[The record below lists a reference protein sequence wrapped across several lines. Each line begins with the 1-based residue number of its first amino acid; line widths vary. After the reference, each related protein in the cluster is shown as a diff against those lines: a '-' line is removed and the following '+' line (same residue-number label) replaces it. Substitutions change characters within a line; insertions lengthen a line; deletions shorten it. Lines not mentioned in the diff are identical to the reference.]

1 MATSYQF
8 ILVVIVSLLVAAV
21 ALSPRRGEHAA
32 MLAGEGRHKEAIAL
46 LERRLAEVPG
56 DPDLLA
62 ALGRSY
68 AALGE
73 VPKAI
78 DAFDAYLA
86 ARPDDL
92 AAREREADLLLQ
104 SGLIDRYF
112 DALARATGE
121 KSPPANVTRL
131 LELYRLH
138 GRVEDE
144 ISTLRAYAGS
154 GVLEVPQLERLG
166 ALLAERGD
174 WRGAQRWLELAD
186 QKAPPDISAGRLLLL
201 EVMIQSN
208 EVDRIDERAEAWMAA
223 WRSAYLSGRLILRV
237 AQSGHA
243 VTASKLALKYTDIM
257 PDDAFEMIG
266 LLASKGY
273 QDIARQMLV
282 RWAGRTTTPVGTQL
296 REFIQVSALVGDV
309 TVPLRKFLQLARSG
323 SDAATQ
329 GQLAEELA
337 NTFGGP
343 ALAAIRP
350 LLSNEALLT
359 RPLFAAELSLSEGNL
374 ELARWY
380 LNRIDPTQL
389 QPERL
394 ARWLALLH
402 RVETDAD
409 MFRRFAMLW
418 NGGRLPAELVP
429 RFADE
434 AAKLGQVTTHDL
446 IWNSMRQ

>member
-1 MATSYQF
+1 
-8 ILVVIVSLLVAAV
+8 
-21 ALSPRRGEHAA
+21 
-32 MLAGEGRHKEAIAL
+32 
-46 LERRLAEVPG
+46 
-56 DPDLLA
+56 
-62 ALGRSY
+62 
-68 AALGE
+68 
-73 VPKAI
+73 
-78 DAFDAYLA
+78 
-86 ARPDDL
+86 
-92 AAREREADLLLQ
+92 
-104 SGLIDRYF
+104 
-112 DALARATGE
+112 
-121 KSPPANVTRL
+121 
-131 LELYRLH
+131 
-138 GRVEDE
+138 
-144 ISTLRAYAGS
+144 
-154 GVLEVPQLERLG
+154 
-166 ALLAERGD
+166 
-174 WRGAQRWLELAD
+174 
-186 QKAPPDISAGRLLLL
+186 
-201 EVMIQSN
+201 
-208 EVDRIDERAEAWMAA
+208 
-223 WRSAYLSGRLILRV
+223 
-237 AQSGHA
+237 
-243 VTASKLALKYTDIM
+243 LALKYTDIM

-273 QDIARQMLV
+273 RDIARQMLV

-309 TVPLRKFLQLARSG
+309 SVPLRKFLQLARSG

-337 NTFGGP
+337 STFGGP